1 MSDEPMQQTEKRKPR
16 TGRPAGAPRGDRR
29 RDRAATKQ
37 RLIDAVGSVLE
48 RDGVLA
54 LGINSIA
61 KRANVDKVL
70 IYRYFSNLNG
80 LFDAYAAKTRL
91 WPDLADVAGD
101 APAVFRTLAP
111 IDRLTLVLGNLAE
124 ALARRPR
131 SLDIAAWRVLETN
144 ALTEAL
150 AAQQATLNRQI
161 LDLAFAGSALTADN
175 AAPRLAMIIDAV
187 IMDVLRAHQSESPPA
202 LGSSQLQ
209 DLTGR
214 LFGA

>member
-1 MSDEPMQQTEKRKPR
+1 MQQTEKRKTRKSRP
-16 TGRPAGAPRGDRR
+16 TGGPRGDRR

-37 RLIDAVGSVLE
+37 RLIDAVGSVLD

-61 KRANVDKVL
+61 KKANVDKVL
-70 IYRYFSNLNG
+70 IYRYFSDLDG
-80 LFDAYAAKTRL
+80 LFIAYAAKTRL

-101 APAVFRTLAP
+101 APAVIRTLAP

-131 SLDIAAWRVLETN
+131 SLDILAWRVLETN
-144 ALTEAL
+144 ALTDAL

-161 LDLAFAGSALTADN
+161 LDLTFAGSGPAANTV
-175 AAPRLAMIIDAV
+175 APRLAMIIDAV
-187 IMDVLRAHQSESPPA
+187 AMDVLRARQSESPPA
-202 LGSSQLQ
+202 LQSSQLQ